1 MDFIG
6 DGTGND
12 YKETRE
18 QGAAILREADEM
30 PLDNQ
35 KISRIK
41 ALIFAALIRFSTGPT
56 HGRTISQNNPFA
68 RR

>member
-1 MDFIG
+1 MDFID
-6 DGTGND
+6 DGAGND

-18 QGAAILREADEM
+18 RGAAILRVADEM

-56 HGRTISQNNPFA
+56 HGRTNISK
-68 RR
+68 